1 MLIVVAVG
9 GNSLIRSDERGTMEE
24 QLANVETTARAVGEL
39 VAAGHRVLVTH
50 GNGPQVGNLLLMS
63 ERTTELP
70 GLPLDYW
77 GANTQGGIGYQLQSA
92 LHRELRHRG
101 VERQVLAVVT
111 RVEVDADDPAFDEP
125 SKPVGPFY
133 SAEQARRYAAE
144 SGWVVREDAGRGWRR
159 VVASPKP
166 VAVVELAA
174 IERLLA
180 AGVVTIAVGGGGI
193 PVVRDDGGHHGVEAV
208 IDKDRA
214 SSLTARLLGADLLAV
229 STDVER
235 VQLDYGTPQAKP
247 IDRISATEMRRH
259 FETGQF
265 PKGSMGPKVQA
276 ALDYLDAGGK
286 RVVITDPANLAAAVL
301 EDAAGT
307 RIAP

>member
-70 GLPLDYW
+70 DLPLDYW

-92 LHRELRHRG
+92 LHRELRRRG

-111 RVEVDADDPAFDEP
+111 RVEVDADDPAFSEP

-133 SAEQARRYAAE
+133 SAEQARRYADE

-180 AGVVTIAVGGGGI
+180 SGVVTIAVGGGGI

-235 VQLDYGTPQAKP
+235 VQLDYGTPHAKP
-247 IDRISATEMRRH
+247 IDRISAAEMRRH

-276 ALDYLDAGGK
+276 ALDFLDAGGK